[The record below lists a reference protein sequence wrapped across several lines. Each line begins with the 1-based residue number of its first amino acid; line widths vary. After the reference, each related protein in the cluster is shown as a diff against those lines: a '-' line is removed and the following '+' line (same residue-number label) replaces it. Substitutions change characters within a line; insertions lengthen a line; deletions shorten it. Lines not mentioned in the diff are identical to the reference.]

1 MVETLPFS
9 SVLKCADLFLY
20 MTHTYGGIGI
30 EPSTLCNTLPTKYS
44 ALVLLFFLTCTRL
57 CVCECM
63 CVCVCVCLCMWM
75 LAAILALQTQN
86 FRLELASSHTG
97 GAILPWNKGR
107 KAS

>member
-1 MVETLPFS
+1 MGVLGLNPVPCVTLFP
-9 SVLKCADLFLY
+9 LN
-20 MTHTYGGIGI
+20 IQ
-30 EPSTLCNTLPTKYS
+30 PSFYFFFNIY
-44 ALVLLFFLTCTRL
+44 ALV